1 MQSLTDSS
9 ALTIEPLLSLLL
21 FQCLKAP
28 NLSSLHA
35 IATILSIWTL
45 VCSSS
50 QESMAIY
57 RWLYNIFLVLS
68 LGLIDTSSAE
78 LLISAPERV
87 PLGASQIVDHAFG
100 SFSFAV
106 HVFADYAGAWL
117 FPRHI

>member
-35 IATILSIWTL
+35 IATTLSIWTL

-68 LGLIDTSSAE
+68 LGLIDTSPAE